1 MHQILGW
8 TLKASESFCGPAAK
22 VMYNCCSLPLNPT
35 DEKPIYNEYIIQFA
49 FFFLLLSNQQVYQN
63 FLMSLFFFFF
73 DYSISHHFFLLFA
86 STIAF
91 ISGTYECSVIDCE
104 YPYSVFL
111 FALMKYRNSNA
122 DLKVNSRN
130 RIEWLKQIF

>member
-1 MHQILGW
+1 MN
-8 TLKASESFCGPAAK
+8 K
-22 VMYNCCSLPLNPT
+22 
-35 DEKPIYNEYIIQFA
+35 
-49 FFFLLLSNQQVYQN
+49 LSNLLFFPASKQPT
-63 FLMSLFFFFF
+63 SLLEFPYEFIFFFF

-86 STIAF
+86 STIAL
-91 ISGTYECSVIDCE
+91 ISGTYECSVIECE

-111 FALMKYRNSNA
+111 FALKKCRNSNA